1 MSYNKDATRG
11 LERLIDNTS
20 TTSAPDSIVQAYE
33 MVRGGNAR
41 GKRDHTPSND
51 VFLHKKGLGHRAS
64 WNDLIKLVDTPEKEI
79 VSMHLMWLKWVN

>member
-1 MSYNKDATRG
+1 MCFLIRKFAEQYKREKGVSYNKDATRG

-64 WNDLIKLVDTPEKEI
+64 
-79 VSMHLMWLKWVN
+79 